1 MSAAARLPRRRL
13 LALAGAAAGLA
24 VWPAPL
30 RAQQGQAEAAAA
42 VNAYQAVLLTVM
54 KDAKRLGYDGRY
66 RAFDPVVRRVFDMAV
81 LAQGAVGRQAWGGFS
96 EPQKAKVTEAFTKYS
111 VAQHA
116 SRFDGFDNERFEP
129 VGVED
134 IGRGG
139 YLLVKTVIVTK
150 EERISL
156 DYLMQ
161 LRDAAAAPGKKAAG
175 KEWRIVDVFAKGISE
190 IATRRADF
198 AATLKAGG
206 ADALAAELEK
216 KAAAAKQ

>member
-1 MSAAARLPRRRL
+1 MNVFAAMPRRRL
-13 LALAGAAAGLA
+13 LAFAGAGLGLA
-24 VWPAPL
+24 FVPAPL

-42 VNAYQAVLLTVM
+42 IKAYQAVLLNVM
-54 KDAKRLGYDGRY
+54 QNADRLGYDGRY
-66 RAFDPVVRRVFDMAV
+66 RTFDPVVRRVFDLAV
-81 LAQGAVGRQAWGGFS
+81 LAQGAVGRQNWNGFT
-96 EPQKAKVTEAFTKYS
+96 EPQQKKLTEAFSKYS

-116 SRFDGFDNERFEP
+116 GRFDGFDNERFEA

-139 YLLVKTVIVTK
+139 YLLVKTVIVTQD
-150 EERISL
+150 ERISL

-161 LRDAAAAPGKKAAG
+161 LRDAAPSAGRSAPA

-198 AATLKAGG
+198 ATTLKAGG
-206 ADALAAELEK
+206 VDALAAELER
-216 KAAAAKQ
+216 KAAAAKK